1 MQVKRN
7 RDKEYLKGEYR
18 MYGIRV
24 YWKRKA
30 NTEWFATEEDARS
43 EGMRRDGNVFLLK
56 GNDDGD
62 FNVIEMLKEST
73 FEVGK
78 EYTFRQY
85 GTGVPGIAKLISLDG
100 INAIIDVLESDDWKL
115 KGIQR
120 GKLTGGSII
129 VKRGLMLCA
138 HCPL

>member
-1 MQVKRN
+1 
-7 RDKEYLKGEYR
+7 

-30 NTEWFATEEDARS
+30 NTEWFATEEEARS
-43 EGMRRDGNVFLLK
+43 VGMKRNGNVFLLE
-56 GNDDGD
+56 GNDDD
-62 FNVIEMLKEST
+62 FIVIGMLKEST

-85 GTGVPGIAKLISLDG
+85 GTGVPGIAKLISLEG
-100 INAIIDVLESDDWKL
+100 INAVIDVLESDDRGL
-115 KGIQR
+115 MGIQR

-129 VKRGLMLCA
+129 VKRGFMLYA
-138 HCPL
+138 HCPV

>member
-1 MQVKRN
+1 
-7 RDKEYLKGEYR
+7 

-30 NTEWFATEEDARS
+30 NTEWFSTEEEARS
-43 EGMRRDGNVFLLK
+43 EGMRKDGNIFLLE
-56 GNDDGD
+56 GNDDD
-62 FNVIEMLKEST
+62 FTVVEMLKEST

-85 GTGVPGIAKLISLDG
+85 GTGIPGIAKLISLEG
-100 INAIIDVLESDDWKL
+100 INAVINVLESDDRGL
-115 KGIQR
+115 MGIQR
-120 GKLTGGSII
+120 GKLTRDGGSII

-138 HCPL
+138 HCPA

>member
-1 MQVKRN
+1 
-7 RDKEYLKGEYR
+7 

-43 EGMRRDGNVFLLK
+43 EGMRKDGNVFLLK

-85 GTGVPGIAKLISLDG
+85 GTGVPGIAKLISLEG
-100 INAIIDVLESDDWKL
+100 INAAIDVLESEDWKL
-115 KGIQR
+115 KGIHE

-129 VKRGLMLCA
+129 VKRGLMLYA
-138 HCPL
+138 HCPV

>member
-1 MQVKRN
+1 
-7 RDKEYLKGEYR
+7 

-30 NTEWFATEEDARS
+30 DTEWFYTEEEARS
-43 EGMRRDGNVFLLK
+43 VGMNRNGNVVLLE
-56 GNDDGD
+56 GNDDD
-62 FNVIEMLKEST
+62 FIVIEMLKEST
-73 FEVGK
+73 FEIGK

-85 GTGVPGIAKLISLDG
+85 GTGVPGIAKLISLEG
-100 INAIIDVLESDDWKL
+100 INAVIDVLDSEDLKL

-129 VKRGLMLCA
+129 VKRGLMLYA
-138 HCPL
+138 HCLV